1 MLAHLLNYEPTKQTL
16 WKGRMDSL
24 PGERFFQQVHT
35 IDLRK
40 ESLNPGAHETAI
52 LGFCSDEGIRR
63 NEGRIGA
70 KSGPVAL
77 REQLARLACH
87 SEKGLI
93 DLGDI
98 YSDEN
103 LELAQEQFA
112 RLVHYC
118 HQQGH
123 KTIAFGGGHE
133 IAWAHFLGLSSV
145 YSNPG
150 IINFDAHFDLRP
162 LKDGHLPT
170 SGTPF
175 RQIATYCEAEDKPFR
190 YCCLGIQP
198 TGNTRS
204 LFEFAN
210 QKDVKYLS
218 AEQLHEQAVE
228 RHYAFLDEFL
238 SQCDCIYLTICLDV
252 FAQSI
257 APGVSAPQPL
267 GLNPWNVL
275 PLLKYIVQSGKVVG
289 LDIAE
294 LSPPHDYEQQ
304 TARLAAN
311 LVAELLD
318 YF

>member
-1 MLAHLLNYEPTKQTL
+1 MLEHLLNYEPIKQTL
-16 WKGRMDSL
+16 WKGRTDSL
-24 PGERFFQQVHT
+24 PGERFFQQVT
-35 IDLRK
+35 TLDLTTNT
-40 ESLNPGAHETAI
+40 LTPGAHEVTM

-70 KSGPVAL
+70 KSGPLAL
-77 REQLARLACH
+77 REQLAKLACH
-87 SEKGLI
+87 SQKQLI
-93 DLGDI
+93 DIGNI
-98 YSDEN
+98 YSDNN
-103 LELAQEQFA
+103 LELAQKEFA
-112 RLVHYC
+112 RLIHYC

-133 IAWAHFLGLSSV
+133 IAWGHFLGLSSHYNNLGV
-145 YSNPG
+145 
-150 IINFDAHFDLRP
+150 INFDAHFDLRP

-175 RQIATYCEAEDKPFR
+175 RQIADYCESEAKPFR

-204 LFEFAN
+204 LFEFAEESG
-210 QKDVKYLS
+210 VSYLS
-218 AEQLHEQAVE
+218 AEQLNDQPVE
-228 RHYAFLDEFL
+228 MHYAFLEQFL
-238 SQCDCIYLTICLDV
+238 SQCDSIYLTICLDV

-267 GLNPWNVL
+267 GLTPWIVL
-275 PLLKYIVQSGKVVG
+275 PLLKYIVQSGKVVS

-294 LSPPHDYEQQ
+294 LSPPLDHEQQ
-304 TARLAAN
+304 TSRLAAN

-318 YF
+318 FF